1 MLNLSQKHK
10 QTKKKQRRE
19 YILHCCHIFF
29 IIVLRLLRE
38 EETESEWHVTSF
50 AAVPHTNKW
59 TIFLSGTWTFFFSQ
73 IHQVV
78 LHVRFYAR
86 VFALVMFPKFDP
98 IWNWMFRMKAVPLP
112 LSRFAIVLFPSW
124 GEGGKRALENYIQ
137 IRKEAKMNEEDI
149 LVGK

>member
-10 QTKKKQRRE
+10 QNKEEE

-38 EETESEWHVTSF
+38 EETESEWHVTIF
-50 AAVPHTNKW
+50 ALPFQTE
-59 TIFLSGTWTFFFSQ
+59 LSEHFFFQALELFFSQ

-86 VFALVMFPKFDP
+86 VLALVMFSKFDP
-98 IWNWMFRMKAVPLP
+98 I
-112 LSRFAIVLFPSW
+112 
-124 GEGGKRALENYIQ
+124 
-137 IRKEAKMNEEDI
+137 
-149 LVGK
+149 